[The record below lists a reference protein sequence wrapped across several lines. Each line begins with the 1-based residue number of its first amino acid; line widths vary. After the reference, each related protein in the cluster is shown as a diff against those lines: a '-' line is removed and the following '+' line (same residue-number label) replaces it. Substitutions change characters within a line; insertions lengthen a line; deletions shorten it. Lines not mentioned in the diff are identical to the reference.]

1 MSFAT
6 ILQLVKTKAQ
16 QGQITMPQFVK
27 IVDNSEQQQDKT
39 DGTKDQCSKTSAQIG
54 ESVKQ
59 SELNKKTS
67 TQTSDQPVILQT
79 QKEQVDLQ
87 QTQQI
92 NVLSQLT
99 TQFKDNQ
106 PTEEKQP
113 KDISSLNNESTNQSD
128 LKTDKNKSEQIK
140 KVDMQDSKINI
151 QLQSLSSQQQQTVQI
166 NNRQEKFVNQENI
179 QPTSKNLTQQINKST
194 VNQLEQ
200 QNQPLDNLI
209 QKFNQGR
216 VKESTSNQDQIKS
229 KSTSNT
235 QNSLQVTQNN
245 KNSERFTKISEQGIF
260 TQKQSLDTTSI
271 QEKVTIDQTN
281 TSSQTI
287 QTKVNTSNTSQAK
300 GQSNSTKIIT
310 PQERSE
316 DQIKIV
322 DTKTAQNENSK
333 SPIQIDQKP
342 QISYKAIQEQIDTE
356 LSRSIADPQPSK
368 DNEIKLNKTNT
379 KIGQAM
385 INDTQEQQKIVLSRN
400 VVDYLTSQVQVNAQ
414 NMSDNIQ
421 KKDRSTQKISQQSVI
436 LTENL
441 ISNKTSEQS
450 TSSQANTITF
460 KQTQVIIRNA
470 IIQIQD
476 STSEFTQFKQIKRDL
491 PDQLKISQPIKI
503 ENFKLEIAKELK
515 KDSTQI
521 IQQPQTEKLE
531 QTEQVKELLNTKLA
545 RKTYENEQTVQT
557 HQEFQKDIDSL
568 IVRIEQQKESS
579 NIQTIAETI
588 KQMQNATIEKATVDL
603 TPPNLG
609 KVEIEIV
616 KQQDKLTVTLK
627 VATDDV
633 KEMLEKSSKDL
644 ISRLNTLGFKVE
656 QVDVKTT
663 PKTQEDQLQR
673 DQEHDQQHHE
683 KRQKKQQQEEVNQDD
698 QRD

>member
-27 IVDNSEQQQDKT
+27 IVDNPEQQQHKT
-39 DGTKDQCSKTSAQIG
+39 DSTKDQCSKTSAQIG

-67 TQTSDQPVILQT
+67 TQISDQPVILQT
-79 QKEQVDLQ
+79 QKEQVNLQ

-92 NVLSQLT
+92 SMLSQLT
-99 TQFKDNQ
+99 AQFKDNQ
-106 PTEEKQP
+106 PMEEKQP

-140 KVDMQDSKINI
+140 KVDIQGSKTNI
-151 QLQSLSSQQQQTVQI
+151 QLQSLPSQQQAEQI
-166 NNRQEKFVNQENI
+166 NNRQEKFVNQQNT

-194 VNQLEQ
+194 VSQSDQ

-209 QKFNQGR
+209 QKFNQDK
-216 VKESTSNQDQIKS
+216 VKESTSNQDQIKN

-245 KNSERFTKISEQGIF
+245 KNSERFTKLSEQGIF
-260 TQKQSLDTTSI
+260 TQKQSPDTVSI

-281 TSSQTI
+281 TSSQII

-300 GQSNSTKIIT
+300 GQSNSTKVIT

-342 QISYKAIQEQIDTE
+342 QISYKTTQEQIDTE
-356 LSRSIADPQPSK
+356 LSRSIANSQPSK

-385 INDTQEQQKIVLSRN
+385 IHDTQEQQKIVLSKN
-400 VVDYLTSQVQVNAQ
+400 IVDHLTSQVQVNAQ
-414 NMSDNIQ
+414 NVSDNIQ

-460 KQTQVIIRNA
+460 KQVQVIIRNA

-476 STSEFTQFKQIKRDL
+476 STSEFTQFKQIKREL
-491 PDQLKISQPIKI
+491 PDQLKTSQPIKI

-515 KDSTQI
+515 KDSIQI

-545 RKTYENEQTVQT
+545 RKIYENEQTVQT

-609 KVEIEIV
+609 KVEIEII
-616 KQQDKLTVTLK
+616 KQQDKLMVTLK

-673 DQEHDQQHHE
+673 DQEHDQQHQE
-683 KRQKKQQQEEVNQDD
+683 KRQKRQQQEEVNQDD

>member
-1 MSFAT
+1 
-6 ILQLVKTKAQ
+6 
-16 QGQITMPQFVK
+16 MPQFVK
-27 IVDNSEQQQDKT
+27 IVDNPEQQHKT
-39 DGTKDQCSKTSAQIG
+39 DSTKDQCSKTSAQIG

-67 TQTSDQPVILQT
+67 TQISDQPVILQT
-79 QKEQVDLQ
+79 QKEQVNLQ

-92 NVLSQLT
+92 SMLSQLT
-99 TQFKDNQ
+99 AQFKDNQ
-106 PTEEKQP
+106 PMEEKQP

-140 KVDMQDSKINI
+140 KVDIQGSKTNI
-151 QLQSLSSQQQQTVQI
+151 QLQSLPSQQQQAEQI
-166 NNRQEKFVNQENI
+166 NNRQEKFVNQQNT

-194 VNQLEQ
+194 VSQSDQ

-209 QKFNQGR
+209 QKFNQDK
-216 VKESTSNQDQIKS
+216 VKESTSNQDQIKN

-245 KNSERFTKISEQGIF
+245 KNSERFTKLSEQGIF
-260 TQKQSLDTTSI
+260 TQKQSPDTVSI

-281 TSSQTI
+281 TSSQII

-300 GQSNSTKIIT
+300 GQSNSTKVIT

-342 QISYKAIQEQIDTE
+342 QISYKTTQEQIDTE
-356 LSRSIADPQPSK
+356 LSRSIANSQPSK

-385 INDTQEQQKIVLSRN
+385 IHDTQEQQKIVLSKN
-400 VVDYLTSQVQVNAQ
+400 IVDHLTSQVQVNAQ
-414 NMSDNIQ
+414 NVSDNIQ

-460 KQTQVIIRNA
+460 KQVQVIIRNA

-476 STSEFTQFKQIKRDL
+476 STSEFTQFKQIKREL
-491 PDQLKISQPIKI
+491 PDQLKTSQPIKI

-515 KDSTQI
+515 KDSIQI

-545 RKTYENEQTVQT
+545 RKIYENEQTVQT

-609 KVEIEIV
+609 KVEIEII
-616 KQQDKLTVTLK
+616 KQQDKLVVTLK

-673 DQEHDQQHHE
+673 DQEHDQQHQE
-683 KRQKKQQQEEVNQDD
+683 KRQKRQQQEEVNQDD

>member
-27 IVDNSEQQQDKT
+27 IVDNPEQQHKT
-39 DGTKDQCSKTSAQIG
+39 DSTKDQCSKTSAQIG

-67 TQTSDQPVILQT
+67 TQISDQPVILQT
-79 QKEQVDLQ
+79 QKEQVNLQ

-92 NVLSQLT
+92 SMLSQLT
-99 TQFKDNQ
+99 AQFKDNQ
-106 PTEEKQP
+106 PMEEKQP

-140 KVDMQDSKINI
+140 KVDIQGSKTNI
-151 QLQSLSSQQQQTVQI
+151 QLQSLPSQQQQAEQI
-166 NNRQEKFVNQENI
+166 NNRQEKFVNQQNT

-194 VNQLEQ
+194 VSQSDQ

-209 QKFNQGR
+209 QKFNQDK
-216 VKESTSNQDQIKS
+216 VKESTSNQDQIKN

-245 KNSERFTKISEQGIF
+245 KNSERFTKLSEQGIF
-260 TQKQSLDTTSI
+260 TQKQSPDTVSI

-281 TSSQTI
+281 TSSQII

-300 GQSNSTKIIT
+300 GQSNSTKVIT

-342 QISYKAIQEQIDTE
+342 QISYKTTQEQIDTE
-356 LSRSIADPQPSK
+356 LSRSIANSQPSK

-385 INDTQEQQKIVLSRN
+385 IHDTQEQQKIVLSKN
-400 VVDYLTSQVQVNAQ
+400 IVDHLTSQVQVNAQ
-414 NMSDNIQ
+414 NVSDNIQ

-460 KQTQVIIRNA
+460 KQVQVIIRNA

-476 STSEFTQFKQIKRDL
+476 STSEFTQFKQIKREL
-491 PDQLKISQPIKI
+491 PDQLKTSQPIKI

-515 KDSTQI
+515 KDSIQI

-545 RKTYENEQTVQT
+545 RKIYENEQTVQT

-609 KVEIEIV
+609 KVEIEII
-616 KQQDKLTVTLK
+616 KQQDKLVVTLK

-673 DQEHDQQHHE
+673 DQEHDQQHQE
-683 KRQKKQQQEEVNQDD
+683 KRQKRQQQEEVNQDD